1 MNDCEVLFQKIKN
14 IIKIF
19 HDKKNIEPVFLVFL
33 KYFEIIKNWNLT
45 HNIMSR
51 NLSDYEILENIYD
64 SIFGAEFLSKYFFQN
79 MNNKKIV
86 DVGSGGGL
94 PGVPLAILFPELNFL
109 LVDSNRKKCSFL
121 RFVKSELNIEN
132 IEILNS
138 NFDNNFSEE
147 LVITKAAFSPEN
159 SSALIQGLR
168 DNGKLILWATMK
180 TREKFIH
187 EITKWG
193 KLLDEKELSFD
204 FKDRLFLVF
213 EKEPAVPRGT
223 N

>member
-121 RFVKSELNIEN
+121 RFVK
-132 IEILNS
+132 
-138 NFDNNFSEE
+138 
-147 LVITKAAFSPEN
+147 
-159 SSALIQGLR
+159 
-168 DNGKLILWATMK
+168 
-180 TREKFIH
+180 
-187 EITKWG
+187 
-193 KLLDEKELSFD
+193 
-204 FKDRLFLVF
+204 
-213 EKEPAVPRGT
+213 
-223 N
+223 